1 MGKAVEKKRG
11 ALPVYSQLAT
21 IIKEDIASG
30 RLQPGI
36 RIPSESKLAK
46 QYDVSLM
53 TIRQAVGVL
62 VEEGLVKRVHGSGT
76 FVRRIEVGAT
86 TFGLDGLHRVLSDT
100 ERLQVR
106 VLQTNVAR
114 AGGAEGRVLELE
126 GDAPVILVKRLIIHD
141 NRPFCIQ
148 TAYLPFDPRAPVVES
163 MLETT
168 GLSDLFFSKKQ
179 HGYKKGTLRLL
190 PTQMEGQDAELLE
203 EKGDKDAFK
212 LEYIYYDFKD
222 KPCAYGWFIIS
233 HEQMPLVSMVGV
245 WNE

>member
-11 ALPVYSQLAT
+11 SLPVYSQLAM
-21 IIKEDIASG
+21 IIKEDIATG

-53 TIRQAVGVL
+53 TIRQAIGVL

-76 FVRRIEVGAT
+76 FVRRIEVGST
-86 TFGLDGLHRVLSDT
+86 TFGLDGLHNVLTDT
-100 ERLQVR
+100 NGLQVR

-114 AGGAEGRVLELE
+114 AGGTEGGILELE
-126 GDAPVILVKRLIIHD
+126 AEAPVILVKRLIIH
-141 NRPFCIQ
+141 NSRPFCVQ

-168 GLSDLFFSKKQ
+168 GLSDLFFSKKR

-190 PTQMEGQDAELLE
+190 PTRMDGQEAELLQE
-203 EKGDKDAFK
+203 EGDGAAFK
-212 LEYIYYDFKD
+212 LEYIYFDFKD
-222 KPCAYGWFIIS
+222 KPCAYGWFIIP